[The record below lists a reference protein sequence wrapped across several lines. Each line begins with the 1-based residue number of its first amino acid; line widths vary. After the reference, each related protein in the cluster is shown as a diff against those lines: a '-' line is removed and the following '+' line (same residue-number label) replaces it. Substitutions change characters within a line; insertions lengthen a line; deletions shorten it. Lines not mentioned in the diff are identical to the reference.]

1 LSVVSNAA
9 ATRMESQTK
18 AIGVIEE
25 TVGRAEQTTDA
36 LSKEVERLSVVSNAA
51 ATRMESQTKAIG
63 VIEETV
69 GRTEVAADALSKGL
83 ERQSVECNAT
93 IASACLALREDILQ
107 HLEGKISSIHA
118 DVQVQEEALQEL
130 LDTVSKQQAITN
142 DFIAEVR
149 GK

>member
-1 LSVVSNAA
+1 
-9 ATRMESQTK
+9 
-18 AIGVIEE
+18 
-25 TVGRAEQTTDA
+25 
-36 LSKEVERLSVVSNAA
+36 
-51 ATRMESQTKAIG
+51 